1 MLGAQYTKG
10 SALGAMTALVG
21 LAQAGPPTAPPGDA
35 SGPSPHHVTPSSP
48 RRPCL
53 RMEHPACRE
62 QLLKSHFF
70 DIKSLSGFSPN
81 KHNAEPEKGV
91 K

>member
-1 MLGAQYTKG
+1 MLLGQAYLPGFRLGPQLPPWRTCQ
-10 SALGAMTALVG
+10 ALSSHQMT
-21 LAQAGPPTAPPGDA
+21 
-35 SGPSPHHVTPSSP
+35 PHTSH
-48 RRPCL
+48 RPCFL
-53 RMEHPACRE
+53 EEHPVCRE
-62 QLLKSHFF
+62 QLLKSHFP